1 MAAIASERKVH
12 MTLPVTFVPWKD
24 ISSLLAPEPGR
35 RQALAGFDADY
46 VDIVDYIVRC
56 THRIWEG
63 KNLELIR
70 THYTDDCLVHTLAGP
85 TRGVE
90 AVIAGTLGTL
100 QAFPDRTLYADH
112 VIWSDD
118 ALRGYHSSHRITSH
132 MTHLGDNEFGAASRR
147 RATVVTIADCAV
159 RANRIYE
166 EWLVRDNWSLAA
178 QLGFDPIAIA
188 SAQAGRDHGGSLA
201 RDWWSAEHARVR
213 AQPAPPAAVADPGQ
227 DAYGFACYVFGNA
240 WNQRRLGL
248 LRELYSPTVEWNGPA
263 GRRLFGAG
271 GAIGFIASLLAA
283 IPDAVVSVDHVGAVP
298 FFELGVDIAVRWTM
312 AGTHTGPGLHG
323 PATGLP
329 VTLLAVTHWRVID
342 QRIVEEW
349 TIYDEIALVRQLR
362 QELA

>member
-1 MAAIASERKVH
+1 

-24 ISSLLAPEPGR
+24 ISSLLAPTPER

-63 KNLELIR
+63 KNLDLIR
-70 THYTDDCLVHTLAGP
+70 THYTDDCLIHTLAGP

-90 AVIAGTLGTL
+90 AVIAGTLSTL
-100 QAFPDRTLYADH
+100 QAFPDRTLCADH

-118 ALRGYHSSHRITSH
+118 GPRGYHSSHRITSH
-132 MTHLGDNEFGAASRR
+132 MTHLGDNDFGPASRR

-178 QLGFDPIAIA
+178 QLGFDPTAIA
-188 SAQAGRDHGGSLA
+188 TMQAGKDRSGSPVC
-201 RDWWSAEHARVR
+201 DWWQTEHARAR
-213 AQPAPPAAVADPGQ
+213 SQAAPARSAADPQQ
-227 DAYGFACYVFGNA
+227 DAAGFAHYVFGNA
-240 WNQRRLGL
+240 WNQRRLGV
-248 LRELYSPTVEWNGPA
+248 LREVYSPTVEWNGPA

-271 GAIGFIASLLAA
+271 AATGFIASILAA
-283 IPDAVVSVDHVGAVP
+283 FPDALVAVDHVAAVP
-298 FFELGVDIAVRWTM
+298 FFDLGVDIAVRWTL
-312 AGTHTGPGLHG
+312 AGAHRGPGLHG

-329 VTLLAVTHWRVID
+329 VTLLAVTHWRAID
-342 QRIVEEW
+342 GQIVEER
-349 TIYDEIALVRQLR
+349 TVYDEIALLRQLR
-362 QELA
+362 QGQ